1 MSEKINIVLNNKNIS
16 AAKGETILDVANR
29 YGIHIPT
36 LCHDPRLEPYSS
48 CFICVVEVEGMRTLQ
63 TACSTK
69 ITEGMKITTN
79 SEKVRK
85 ARKTALEL
93 LLSNH
98 YADCVGPCKQACPAG
113 VDVQGYIALIEKEK
127 YSEAI
132 ALIKETNPF
141 PAVCGRVCVRPCE
154 VACRR
159 NLLDEGN
166 AVGIDY
172 LKRFAA
178 DKDLAS
184 KDKYIPEIK
193 ERSGKKVAIIGGGP
207 GGFAAA
213 FFLRKE
219 GHDIDLYE
227 ASPKAGGWLRYGIPE
242 YRLPNDILQKEID
255 NIAELGVKIY
265 YNKKLGENLSYKDL
279 QKNYDATVI
288 AIGAQKGTN
297 VGCEG
302 DDADNVFSGI
312 DFLKEMELTGKRYDF
327 SGKTVAVVG
336 GGNTAM
342 DCCRSAI
349 RCQAKK
355 VYVIYRRTEAEMPA
369 NPIEIHESKLEGVEY
384 LFLTL
389 PKKITKTPDG
399 KVKNMTCIKM
409 QLGEPDASGRRRP
422 VPIENS
428 DFELDIDIVLAAIG
442 QKTTVNF
449 IEDINKNSG
458 KGELKLTKW
467 GDVEAHPETLQ
478 TSIPSIFAAGD
489 CVTGPATLIQ
499 AIGQA
504 KIAAL
509 SCHQFITGQPII
521 PTKKE
526 FISKRDNFKK
536 QDKKDYVGKY
546 AKQLREEMPVLPTE
560 KRNNFNEVELG
571 YTEEMTAHEVNR
583 CLECGCTEYF
593 DCDLRNYS
601 TEYQAVQGKYKGK
614 FNEFNID
621 FRHPFIEIDNNKC
634 ILCGRC
640 VRICKEVVGADALGL
655 IKRGFETYVAPSM
668 GKHLQDT
675 YCESCGLCI
684 SACPTGGIT
693 ENTSF
698 KPGPIKTDQTDYIC
712 NYCGVGCTL
721 TLHHKGGFAFKITG
735 NKGHVNKDGN
745 LCKYGKFGYS
755 IINHKTRITQPL
767 LKKDGK
773 FIPLTFDEAF
783 DIIKKETAKVQA
795 DENYFFAGS
804 RLTNEEIFLIQKIA
818 RAALK
823 TNNIASFHYF
833 GQANGYIKASILNT
847 PFEQIQASRHI
858 TLLGAELNKDNG
870 VIGFMVY
877 NHKYFKHVPL
887 EIITTREKSSMQ
899 HKADNM
905 LQIKSYYYFIK
916 ALNYWFIAQNKINA
930 LFINDNCDQ
939 FDAYKNEILKE
950 KYEDL
955 ILKSGI
961 SKEDLE
967 KFAENWDKTQNAII
981 IASEKELSSEAVTE
995 LHNLAMLSGKLG
1007 KTAMGIIVLKEK
1019 NNAQG
1024 LIDMGAFPELLT
1036 GNIPINDET
1045 TRQRFEKKW
1054 NLTQLPKNSTTA
1066 RQMLTQKK
1074 IKNLFI
1080 FGEDPIG
1087 CAKDKKQMEDLIT
1100 PCNFIVVQDYF
1111 LTETAKTANLVLP
1124 ASFPFEI
1131 GGSFSNTQKN
1141 IQKFDFIPNK
1151 KIEKNS
1157 LEQLSLFLEHYGI
1170 NTDTHYDDIMME
1182 IISLL
1187 PDTGKEEKLTFEY
1200 TAKEQ
1205 ENTRFEHGCDAVVKY
1220 FNELFLEKINTK

>member
-1 MSEKINIVLNNKNIS
+1 MSEKINIILNNKNIS
-16 AAKGETILDVANR
+16 AAKGETILVVAHR
-29 YGIHIPT
+29 YGISIPT

-63 TACSTK
+63 PACSTK

-79 SEKVRK
+79 SEKVHK

-98 YADCVGPCKQACPAG
+98 YADCLGPCKQTCPAG
-113 VDVQGYIALIEKEK
+113 VDVQGYISLIEKEK
-127 YSEAI
+127 YSEAV

-159 NLLDEGN
+159 ILLDEGN

-178 DKDLAS
+178 DKDLES
-184 KDKYIPEIK
+184 KDKFIPQIK
-193 ERSGKKVAIIGGGP
+193 ERTGKKVAIIGGGP

-219 GHDIDLYE
+219 GHDIDVYE

-242 YRLPNDILQKEID
+242 YRLPNDLLQKEID
-255 NIAELGVKIY
+255 NILDLGVKIHY
-265 YNKKLGENLSYKDL
+265 HKKLGENLSYKDL
-279 QKNYDATVI
+279 QTNYDATI
-288 AIGAQKGTN
+288 LAIGSQIGTN

-302 DDADNVFSGI
+302 DDAENVFSGI
-312 DFLKEMELTGKRYDF
+312 DFLKEMELTGNRYDF

-349 RCQAKK
+349 RCHAKK

-389 PKKITKTPDG
+389 PKKITKTADG
-399 KVKNMTCIKM
+399 KVKSMNCIKM

-422 VPIENS
+422 IPVENS
-428 DFELDIDIVLAAIG
+428 DFDLEIDVVLAAIG

-449 IEDINKNSG
+449 IDDINKNSG
-458 KGELKLTKW
+458 NGELKLTKW

-478 TSIPSIFAAGD
+478 TSIPSVFAAGD

-499 AIGQA
+499 AVGQA

-509 SCHQFITGQPII
+509 SCHQYLAGLPII
-521 PTKKE
+521 PMKKE
-526 FISKRDNFKK
+526 FISKRDNFKN
-536 QDKKDYVGKY
+536 QEKKDYTEKY
-546 AKQLREEMPVLPTE
+546 KKQIREEMPVLPAK

-571 YTEEMTAHEVNR
+571 YSEEMALNEVNR
-583 CLECGCTEYF
+583 CMECGCTEYF
-593 DCDLRNYS
+593 ECDLRNYS
-601 TEYQAVQGKYKGK
+601 TEYQATQGKYGGK
-614 FNEFNID
+614 YNEFNID

-655 IKRGFETYVAPSM
+655 VKRGFETFVTPSM
-668 GKHLQDT
+668 GKHLKDT
-675 YCESCGLCI
+675 YCESCGLCV

-693 ENTSF
+693 ENTTF
-698 KPGPIKTDQTDYIC
+698 KPGPLVSEKLDYTC
-712 NYCGVGCTL
+712 NYCSIGCNL
-721 TLHHKGGFAFKITG
+721 TLHHKGGFALKITG
-735 NKGHVNKDGN
+735 KHGLINKDGN

-755 IINHKTRITQPL
+755 IINRKDRITQPL

-773 FIPLTFDEAF
+773 FIPIAFDEAF
-783 DIIKKETAKVQA
+783 QIIKGEIEKTQP

-804 RLTNEEIFLIQKIA
+804 RLTNEEIFLIQKFA
-818 RAALK
+818 RAAVK

-833 GQANGYIKASILNT
+833 DNACGYIKASTLNT
-847 PFEQIQASRHI
+847 PLEQIQAAQHI
-858 TLLGAELNKDNG
+858 TLLGAELNMDNG
-870 VIGFMVY
+870 VAGFMVY
-877 NHKYFKHVPL
+877 NHKYFKHIPL
-887 EIITTREKSSMQ
+887 EIVTTRETSSMQ
-899 HKADNM
+899 HKADNTIK
-905 LQIKSYYYFIK
+905 IKSYYHFIK
-916 ALNYWFIAQNKINA
+916 TLNYWYIEQNKLNA
-930 LFINDNCDQ
+930 LFIKDNCED
-939 FDAYKNEILKE
+939 FENYKKELLKE
-950 KYEDL
+950 KYADL
-955 ILKSGI
+955 LQQSGI
-961 SKEDLE
+961 SKEALE
-967 KFAENWDKTQNAII
+967 KFAQNWDKTQNAII
-981 IASEKELSSEAVTE
+981 IASEKELSSEAITE

-1036 GNIPINDET
+1036 GTVKINDDNVSK
-1045 TRQRFEKKW
+1045 RFEKKW
-1054 NLTQLPKNSTTA
+1054 NIAALPKNSNTPK
-1066 RQMLTQKK
+1066 QLIEQKK

-1087 CAKDKKQMEDLIT
+1087 CAKDKKSVESLKS
-1100 PCNFIVVQDYF
+1100 CNFIVVQEYY
-1111 LTETAKTANLVLP
+1111 LTETAQLANLILP

-1141 IQKFDFIPNK
+1141 IQKFDFLPNS
-1151 KIEKNS
+1151 KIEKNT
-1157 LEQLSLFLEHYGI
+1157 LEQLAALLENSGLKS
-1170 NTDTHYDDIMME
+1170 DSHYDDIMME

-1187 PDTGKEEKLTFEY
+1187 PDTGTDKKLTFEY
-1200 TAKEQ
+1200 TTNEEANQ
-1205 ENTRFEHGCDAVVKY
+1205 RFEHGCDAIVKY
-1220 FNELFLEKINTK
+1220 FNDLFSQKINTK